1 MDCQAIDI
9 SARFCKP
16 HVSKTHRRP
25 PIIRGLIEFDV
36 TGLTMMNLTKLL
48 AGLLALVSS
57 PWVLAQLQDV
67 GQVLRA
73 EPVVERIAV
82 QNQVCDQAAA
92 PPQERGVGGAIVGGL
107 AGAVVG
113 SRFGKG
119 HGRDALTVAG
129 AVGGAIAGDRI
140 QNGSVAAQPACRQVT
155 TYQDRVSG
163 YRVTFQYAGR
173 EYMQVLARDPGPT
186 VPVSVV
192 VTAH

>member
-1 MDCQAIDI
+1 M
-9 SARFCKP
+9 P
-16 HVSKTHRRP
+16 GM
-25 PIIRGLIEFDV
+25 IRI
-36 TGLTMMNLTKLL
+36 L
-48 AGLLALVSS
+48 AAPMAFAFSQLA
-57 PWVLAQLQDV
+57 LAQLQDV

-73 EPVVERIAV
+73 EPQVERVAV
-82 QNQVCDQAAA
+82 QNQVCDQAAPA
-92 PPQERGVGGAIVGGL
+92 PQERGVGGAIVGGL

-140 QNGSVAAQPACRQVT
+140 QNGSGATQPACRQVT
-155 TYQDRVSG
+155 TYQDRVNG
-163 YRVTFQYAGR
+163 YRVTFRYAGR
-173 EYMQVLARDPGPT
+173 DYTQVLARDPGPT